1 MAWLTAHDAN
11 EPIQDI
17 AGKIIRVVLNLNA
30 EQQVRALALIE
41 QMNREG
47 RT

>member
-1 MAWLTAHDAN
+1 LGLEAPDVEESA
-11 EPIQDI
+11 QDVT
-17 AGKIIRVVLNLNA
+17 GKIIRLVLNLSP
-30 EQQVRALALIE
+30 EQRVRALALIE